1 MREIPGDIIDE
12 VDKITQ
18 ELVVYENK
26 KNLTWTQAYRD
37 VLTKLGLEN
46 KKNDNRL
53 LTNVVTKIT
62 RLGYDI
68 EGFPF
73 ALKRFM

>member
-1 MREIPGDIIDE
+1 MRKIPEDIIDE
-12 VDKITQ
+12 VDKIAQ

-37 VLTKLGLEN
+37 VLTNLGLEN

-62 RLGYDI
+62 RLGYYI

-73 ALKRFM
+73 ELKKFM

>member
-1 MREIPGDIIDE
+1 MRKIPEDIIDE
-12 VDKITQ
+12 VNKITQ
-18 ELVVYENK
+18 ELRVYENK

-37 VLTKLGLEN
+37 VLTKIGLE
-46 KKNDNRL
+46 KRKTDNRL

-73 ALKRFM
+73 ALKKFM

>member
-1 MREIPGDIIDE
+1 MRKIPEDIIDE
-12 VDKITQ
+12 VDKIAQ
-18 ELVVYENK
+18 ELVVYDNK

-53 LTNVVTKIT
+53 LTNVVIKIT

-73 ALKRFM
+73 ELKRFM

>member
-1 MREIPGDIIDE
+1 MRKIPEDIIDE
-12 VDKITQ
+12 VNKITQ
-18 ELVVYENK
+18 ELIVYENK

-37 VLTKLGLEN
+37 VLTKIGLE
-46 KKNDNRL
+46 KRKTDNRL

-73 ALKRFM
+73 ALKKFM

>member
-1 MREIPGDIIDE
+1 MRKIPEDIIDE
-12 VDKITQ
+12 VDKIAQ

-26 KNLTWTQAYRD
+26 KNLNWTQAYKD
-37 VLTKLGLEN
+37 VLTTIGLEN

-73 ALKRFM
+73 KLKKFM